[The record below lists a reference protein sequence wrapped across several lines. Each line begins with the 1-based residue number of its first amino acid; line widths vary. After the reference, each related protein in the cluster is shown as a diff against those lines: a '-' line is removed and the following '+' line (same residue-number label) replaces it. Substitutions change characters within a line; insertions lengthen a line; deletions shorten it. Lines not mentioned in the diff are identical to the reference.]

1 MKKTGNVIYIVV
13 CLLFCALPFIGMT
26 FYKTDTTTENKTLA
40 SFPDWEK
47 DGKWNA
53 AYFDELSAYFK
64 DHFAFRQELV
74 SADAE
79 IQSKVFQ
86 VSNVDTVMVG
96 TEDWLYYTD
105 TLDDYLGQNTM
116 TNRQVFNT
124 VNNIRLLQQYV
135 EEQGA
140 KFVLTVAPNKNSL
153 YGENMPYYAKNR
165 IRDTNN
171 MDLLTPKFIKEEIS
185 YVDLFT
191 AFEEQ
196 NEILYLKRDSH
207 WNNKGAI
214 LAYDTILDQLMIEH
228 ETFENVEII
237 REKTE
242 YGDLNKM
249 LYPLTAKPEWNYY
262 PQDAKQ
268 WFYVS
273 KEEDVEAAWI
283 ETECEEGNGSLLMF
297 RDSFGNTLLP
307 LMAQQFGKAYF
318 SKGTPY
324 QIADY
329 MEQYQP
335 ELVLV
340 EKVER
345 NIDEYM
351 LEPPI
356 MRGPAADISL
366 DDVVENIK
374 KDSVSVNIAECME
387 NTDYMV
393 ISGEIDA
400 SLVDAKG
407 RIYVGI
413 WEEGDATLG
422 MCYEAFTVTTENSD
436 YGYKLYLPKEDL
448 ISFGIM
454 TGDMVRVDILVRN
467 DDTTKLIGT
476 QTVTP

>member
-1 MKKTGNVIYIVV
+1 MKKTGNIIYIVV
-13 CLLFCALPFIGMT
+13 CLLFCALPLVGMT

-40 SFPDWEK
+40 AFPKWEK
-47 DGKWNA
+47 NGKWNSD
-53 AYFDELSAYFK
+53 YFDELSAYFN

-74 SADAE
+74 SVDAE

-96 TEDWLYYTD
+96 TDGWLYYTD
-105 TLDDYLGQNTM
+105 TLDDYLGQNIM
-116 TNRQVFNT
+116 SDRQVFNT

-153 YGENMPYYAKNR
+153 YRGNMPYYAQSKVS
-165 IRDTNN
+165 DTNN
-171 MDLLTPKFIKEEIS
+171 MDLLSPQLLQEEIS
-185 YVDLFT
+185 YVDLFKV
-191 AFEEQ
+191 FEDY
-196 NEILYLKRDSH
+196 NETLYLKRDSH

-214 LAYDTILDQLMIEH
+214 LAYDTLLDQLMIEH
-228 ETFENVEII
+228 ETFEDVKII

-249 LYPLTAKPEWNYY
+249 LYPLTAKAEWNYY
-262 PQDAKQ
+262 PQYTKE
-268 WFYVS
+268 WSYVS
-273 KEEDVEAAWI
+273 EEENVEAAWI
-283 ETECEEGNGSLLMF
+283 ETECEEGTGSLLMF

-307 LMAQQFGKAYF
+307 LMAQQFQKAYF

-335 ELVLV
+335 ELVIV

-345 NIDEYM
+345 NMDEYM

-356 MRGPAADISL
+356 MRGPEIDIL
-366 DDVVENIK
+366 PDDAVENIK
-374 KDSVSVNIAECME
+374 KNSVSVNIAECME
-387 NTDYMV
+387 DTDYMV

-400 SLVDAKG
+400 SLVDRDG
-407 RIYVGI
+407 PIYVGVL
-413 WEEGDATLG
+413 EDGASASEVY
-422 MCYEAFTVTTENSD
+422 YEAFTVTTETSD
-436 YGYKLYLPKEDL
+436 YGYRLYLPKEDM
-448 ISFGIM
+448 ISLGIM
-454 TGDMVRVDILVRN
+454 TGDAVRIDIIVGN
-467 DDTTKLIGT
+467 DDKIELVGQ